1 MPDVILKNVPGM
13 AAARPVTVVQ
23 AATLTEQVFKDQ
35 FVAHGRPCLI
45 KGAISHWPATRKW
58 RDSDYLKRICGRQAV
73 PFWPH
78 ENHVTR
84 ERIAPGVTSLSF
96 AEAVD
101 RLDKAGAG
109 TVGAI
114 GCNPG
119 TAEMAADLGGFGFF
133 TEADLGFSYPPH
145 RFFIYRNA
153 GSSWH
158 FHAFDETLMSQVMGT
173 KRVGLLPVEIPQRKA
188 VTRIFDAEDYY
199 DDPAAW
205 DELAGAG
212 LPWHVADLEEG
223 DSLYIPP
230 LWWHGIIVT
239 SDSIGVTTPVSWR
252 SPPQVIADS
261 LRKMAAGQ
269 LDLTGIYSAD
279 QFRMMLDA
287 ARQLGMERELQIAW
301 QRATADRQASIR
313 GVAPAQ
319 NMAWPPV

>member
-13 AAARPVTVVQ
+13 AAATPVPVVE
-23 AATLTEQVFKDQ
+23 AALLTERVFNDQ
-35 FVAHGRPCLI
+35 YVAHGRPVVI
-45 KGAISHWPATRKW
+45 KGAVSHWPAIRKW
-58 RDSDYLKRICGRQAV
+58 HDSDYLKRICGRQMV

-84 ERIAPGVTSLSF
+84 ARIAPGVVSLPY
-96 AEAVD
+96 ADAVE

-109 TVGAI
+109 AVAAI
-114 GCNPG
+114 GCNHG
-119 TAEMAADLGGFGFF
+119 TAEMAADLGGFSFF

-145 RFFIYRNA
+145 RFFIFRNA

-158 FHAFDETLMSQVMGT
+158 FHAFDETLMSQVIGT

-188 VTRIFDAEDYY
+188 VTRIFDAEAYY

-205 DELAGAG
+205 DELADAR
-212 LPWHVADLEEG
+212 LPWAVADLDAG

-230 LWWHGIIVT
+230 LWWHGVIVT
-239 SDSIGVTTPVSWR
+239 SDGIGVTTPVSWR
-252 SPPQVIADS
+252 SPPHVIADS
-261 LRKMAAGQ
+261 LRKMASGQ

-287 ARQLGMERELQIAW
+287 ARQQGMERELEIAW
-301 QRATADRQASIR
+301 QRAVTEQLASIR
-313 GVAPAQ
+313 GVPPNAR
-319 NMAWPPV
+319 AWPPV